1 MISVYTKFTEV
12 LRWNLLLM
20 KLLRNLVLEFFD
32 INDPYFYYRL
42 AKVDTYTGQ
51 ECRF

>member
-20 KLLRNLVLEFFD
+20 KLLLNLDLEFFD

-42 AKVDTYTGQ
+42 ARIDAYI
-51 ECRF
+51 E